1 MPGTASGGRETRVM
15 KKIMVTGGLGFIG
28 SYFVDSALKRGHYVI
43 NVDKATY
50 AARSDLDFDR
60 RANYDVVTTDIC
72 DLKHLPVGV
81 DFIVNFAA
89 ESHVDNSILA
99 NQDFFHSNV
108 QGVYNLLELVR
119 AKDETDRPVFVHIS
133 TDEVYGTNHGG
144 SYSETD
150 RLNPSNPYSA
160 TKAAADQLVLGWKQT
175 YGLPVMIARSCNNYG
190 YGQYPEKLLAKTI
203 EFLLNGK
210 KMTIHG
216 DGTYRR
222 EWLYAGDNCEAIM
235 LLIEKGKT
243 GEIYN
248 ISSNEEHS
256 VIEAARLVARAL
268 GLDPETSFTFIPNR
282 PGQDLRY
289 SVNCSKIRSL
299 GWKPTMTL
307 ENYLPEYIQLYQKR
321 VQSEGRILGSEVA
334 T

>member
-1 MPGTASGGRETRVM
+1 M
-15 KKIMVTGGLGFIG
+15 KRLMVTGGLGFIG
-28 SYFVDSALKRGHYVI
+28 SYFVDLALKRGYRVI
-43 NVDKATY
+43 NVDKRTY
-50 AARSDLDFDR
+50 AARMDLNFGKNP
-60 RANYDVVTTDIC
+60 NYEFVEKDIC
-72 DLKHLPVGV
+72 DIKHLPVGI

-108 QGVYNLLELVR
+108 RGVYNLLELVR

-133 TDEVYGTNHGG
+133 TDEVYGTNHKG
-144 SYSETD
+144 SFSEVD

-160 TKAAADQLVLGWKQT
+160 TKAAADQLILGWKHT
-175 YGLPVMIARSCNNYG
+175 YGLPVMIVRSCNNYG
-190 YGQYPEKLLAKTI
+190 YGQYPEKLLAKSI

-222 EWLYAGDNCEAIM
+222 EWLYAGDNCEAI
-235 LLIEKGKT
+235 LLLLEKGRT

-248 ISSNEEHS
+248 VSSNEEHS
-256 VIEAARLVARAL
+256 VIEAARMVAETL
-268 GLDPETSFTFIPNR
+268 GVAPEQAFVFIPNR

-289 SVNCSKIRSL
+289 SVDCSKVRAL
-299 GWKPTMTL
+299 GWSPKQTL
-307 ENYLPEYIQLYQKR
+307 ATYLPEYVRLHKQR
-321 VQSEGRILGSEVA
+321 TSS
-334 T
+334 